1 MDRGVQ
7 FAAGMMK
14 ELNQML
20 GIDTKLLMAYHP
32 QTDGQTERMNQDLEQ
47 YLRMFIDH

>member
-1 MDRGVQ
+1 MDRGAQ
-7 FAAGMMK
+7 FAVEMIK

-20 GIDTKLLMAYHP
+20 GIDTKLSMAYHL
-32 QTDGQTERMNQDLEQ
+32 QADSQTERMNQDLEQ